1 VIAFGVKNFIPKL
14 QNPYVMKASAA
25 STRQQS
31 IEEICVLELESIYY
45 PGYVQQMIDINP
57 EKLQWELHEIEKQF
71 SKKN

>member
-1 VIAFGVKNFIPKL
+1 
-14 QNPYVMKASAA
+14 MKALAA

-45 PGYVQQMIDINP
+45 PGYVQQMTDTNP